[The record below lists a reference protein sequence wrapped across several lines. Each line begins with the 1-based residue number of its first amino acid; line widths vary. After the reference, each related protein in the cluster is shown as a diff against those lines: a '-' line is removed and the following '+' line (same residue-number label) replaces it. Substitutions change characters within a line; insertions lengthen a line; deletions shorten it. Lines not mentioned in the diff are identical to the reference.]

1 MVAKGKSSGRGRD
14 WELGISR
21 CELVYTERINN
32 KVLLNNTGNYIQ
44 YPVIKPYWKRKGG
57 RKEGGRERERKK
69 GRKKTQRLL
78 CKATSERVK
87 PTSRKVAQQSPPP
100 HS

>member
-1 MVAKGKSSGRGRD
+1 MTIRIFRAKYQVKTGRQKKG
-14 WELGISR
+14 
-21 CELVYTERINN
+21 
-32 KVLLNNTGNYIQ
+32 
-44 YPVIKPYWKRKGG
+44 WKDR
-57 RKEGGRERERKK
+57 RKEGGRERGRKK